1 MQLLVRLCRSVRA
14 RDIANEQNGRVNGEG
29 KIVCHG
35 RLRASG
41 GIARDVASTAVMNV
55 SWVEIRQADFVG
67 KVLAAVGGPL
77 NAAALLDL
85 EITESGL
92 TEDVPS
98 VRDKL
103 TQLHDL
109 GVGIIMDDFGTGAS
123 SLSQLAQLPVDVV
136 KIDRS
141 LVAEMVERPRAL
153 AIVSAIV
160 GLAKALGIVAL
171 AEGVET
177 ETVAQHL
184 QQLGC
189 QRGQGFLFSAPLSAG
204 ELAKLLPPAAGASV
218 AAG

>member
-1 MQLLVRLCRSVRA
+1 
-14 RDIANEQNGRVNGEG
+14 
-29 KIVCHG
+29 
-35 RLRASG
+35 
-41 GIARDVASTAVMNV
+41 MNV